1 MFSVHFFLNYCFSS
15 IERPRTWIF
24 MIYFCILINKR
35 IIFAKNLK
43 KRSHLHVVPGITVFK
58 GFIQE
63 IIAWGPPHSG
73 ILSAEKNTTTSI
85 SCVPLLKNIIKSHN
99 KPQDFPINITDSKP
113 LLTLCSVMQN
123 GVRYNIIEYK

>member
-1 MFSVHFFLNYCFSS
+1 
-15 IERPRTWIF
+15 

-73 ILSAEKNTTTSI
+73 ILSTEKKHHTN
-85 SCVPLLKNIIKSHN
+85 NII
-99 KPQDFPINITDSKP
+99 D
-113 LLTLCSVMQN
+113 
-123 GVRYNIIEYK
+123 IENVNYEETFGRFIGHKHTEHSS